1 MVLVSGSAVAGRSAF
16 GTTPVTHQPSI
27 HSRCANGVS
36 ACGGLAS
43 VVSRRSQQ
51 EWILRRSSQRAAR
64 SVNCTRAEAW
74 NPPTVSDTKRAFYE
88 SFKKPI
94 PPIYNTVIQELLVQ
108 QHLLRWNFTY
118 KYDEVFALGFV
129 SVFDQ
134 ITEGLPGN
142 GPSDIF
148 NAYMTALQEDPEQYR
163 EDAKRMEEMARQL
176 SDPSDLTPTTDGNEI
191 QKLLGSIAER
201 AKEDKFLYT
210 KFFAIGLFRLL
221 ELTGAKDPKALETL
235 VKSMNVKTES
245 VNRDLTAY
253 KGILSK
259 LNAAKELMAELMA
272 REKRKQEERKAEKEA
287 ASKAKE
293 TAEAKA

>member
-1 MVLVSGSAVAGRSAF
+1 MVLLCERAVAGRSAF
-16 GTTPVTHQPSI
+16 GTIPVTHQPLI
-27 HSRCANGVS
+27 HSRCASGVT

-51 EWILRRSSQRAAR
+51 ALIVRRSSQRAAR

-94 PPIYNTVIQELLVQ
+94 PPIYNTVILELLVQ

-118 KYDEVFALGFV
+118 QYDEVFALGFV

-163 EDAKRMEEMARQL
+163 KDAKRMEEMASQL
-176 SDPSDLTPTTDGNEI
+176 SDPSELTPTTDGNEI